1 MQKRRPQRNRPIPAA
16 QNKGS
21 HKHLEIFMRLCR
33 KHGISWGTASPGAR
47 HQRKKSPSSSSSS
60 RGSTTSTF
68 LRNTARRN
76 GRTALP
82 FFFSAAFFAPP
93 LSTISFCQHNPQ

>member
-33 KHGISWGTASPGAR
+33 KHGISWGTASEEEMSIVEQLLKREYNQYLLEKYG
-47 HQRKKSPSSSSSS
+47 
-60 RGSTTSTF
+60 TTE
-68 LRNTARRN
+68 R
-76 GRTALP
+76 
-82 FFFSAAFFAPP
+82 
-93 LSTISFCQHNPQ
+93 

>member
-33 KHGISWGTASPGAR
+33 KHGISWGTASEEE
-47 HQRKKSPSSSSSS
+47 KSIVEQLLK
-60 RGSTTSTF
+60 REYNQY
-68 LRNTARRN
+68 LLENTARRN

>member
-33 KHGISWGTASPGAR
+33 KHGISWGTASEEEESIVEQLLCP
-47 HQRKKSPSSSSSS
+47 PSLSANITLDDRISSD
-60 RGSTTSTF
+60 TIPV
-68 LRNTARRN
+68 
-76 GRTALP
+76 AL
-82 FFFSAAFFAPP
+82 FFFVQIRPRR
-93 LSTISFCQHNPQ
+93 LYLTLNNGIMT

>member
-33 KHGISWGTASPGAR
+33 KHGISWGTASEEE
-47 HQRKKSPSSSSSS
+47 KSIVEQLLK
-60 RGSTTSTF
+60 REYNQYLLEKYGTTE
-68 LRNTARRN
+68 R
-76 GRTALP
+76 
-82 FFFSAAFFAPP
+82 
-93 LSTISFCQHNPQ
+93 